1 MALLDFVFVHSY
13 SSCEDNWDVV
23 SIGNGTLLGRITKA
37 VQLADELGVPVV
49 ANDKIDVRNHSCYDA
64 YGIENLYTARNT
76 KEEVRSALAKSNSG
90 KVLFVSSPDHLPRV
104 VRDVLALGGTSAFF
118 AASDTAFSQVGVKGV
133 VVEEPAHK
141 KL

>member
-13 SSCEDNWDVV
+13 SSCEENWEVV
-23 SIGNGTLLGRITKA
+23 SIGYKAQLGRITKA
-37 VQLADELGVPVV
+37 VKLADELGVPVV
-49 ANDKIDVRNHSCYDA
+49 ANDKIDDRNHACYDA

-76 KEEVRSALAKSNSG
+76 KEEVRSALKKSQSG

-104 VRDVLALGGTSAFF
+104 VRDVLALGGTSALF
-118 AASDTAFSQVGVKGV
+118 AASDTAFSQIGVKGV
-133 VVEEPAHK
+133 VVTEPPHK